1 MKKFLAILVV
11 VCMFS
16 LFAAGCG
23 KSADTSSAPEKTTAA
38 VTSAGTSAG
47 SETEAPTE
55 NDGVKETLAVDLSK
69 IKAAD
74 GQPLLVIG
82 EKKKIPERP
91 ADPSALPE
99 TDPLHW
105 WDMEYAGWTTVKE
118 PMPESPKDGARG
130 KKVTLIVHGDHPWT
144 TAYITGAQKAADAY
158 GIILKAV
165 SPNWDLNVQNQMI
178 DQAINERPDA
188 IALIPIDANAA
199 VQQFKKIYDAG
210 IPLVAT
216 NTLAVDEA
224 MKYTIGW
231 SGPDD
236 WGQFR
241 MLTQEFAKKLNYKG
255 GYACITHNPGGS
267 PYFSRTFGP
276 ISELATI
283 APDMKLLDKQSPG
296 FDAAKV
302 TQLVS
307 DWITKYGD
315 ELNGIIAA
323 DDSAQLIGIID
334 AIKKSGRTDI
344 VVVAAG
350 NSKTGMDAV
359 KAGDCYAITYQ
370 TTEGDGA
377 AAIRTAALFFA
388 GAEIDPVTYLPKH
401 IITAADVDQFMP
413 AQW

>member
-1 MKKFLAILVV
+1 MKKKLLSFAVIL
-11 VCMFS
+11 CLLTLM
-16 LFAAGCG
+16 LGGCG
-23 KSADTSSAPEKTTAA
+23 TAA
-38 VTSAGTSAG
+38 PAAESAKASA
-47 SETEAPTE
+47 APAE
-55 NDGVKETLAVDLSK
+55 NTGAKETLAVDLSK
-69 IKAAD
+69 IMGSD

-82 EKKKIPERP
+82 DKKDVPARP
-91 ADPSALPE
+91 ADPNALPD

-105 WDMEYAGWTTVKE
+105 WDMEYAGWTTVKAT
-118 PMPESPKDGARG
+118 MPKSPGDGAKG

-144 TAYITGAQKAADAY
+144 TAYIAGAQKAAEAY
-158 GIILKAV
+158 GIVLKTM

-178 DQAINERPDA
+178 DQAINEKPDA
-188 IALIPIDANAA
+188 IALIPIDSKAA

-216 NTLAVDEA
+216 NTLSVDEA

-241 MLTQEFAKKLNYKG
+241 MLTQEFAKKMGNKG
-255 GYACITHNPGGS
+255 GYACISHNPGGS
-267 PYFSRTFGP
+267 PFFARTDGP
-276 ISELATI
+276 ISELAKI
-283 APDMKLLDKQSPG
+283 APDMKLLDRQAPG

-315 ELNGIIAA
+315 ELKGIIAA
-323 DDSAQLIGIID
+323 DDSAQLIGIVD
-334 AIKKSGRTDI
+334 ALKKAGRTDI

-350 NSKTGMDAV
+350 NSKAGMDAL
-359 KAGDCYAITYQ
+359 KAGDCFAITYQ

-377 AAIRTAALFFA
+377 AAMRTAALFFA
-388 GAEIDPVTYLPKH
+388 GAPIDPVTYLPKH
-401 IITAADVDQFMP
+401 IITKDDVDKFMP

>member
-1 MKKFLAILVV
+1 MKMRLIGIILT
-11 VCMFS
+11 VCMFVFV
-16 LFAAGCG
+16 LAGCT
-23 KSADTSSAPEKTTAA
+23 ATTTAPSSDMS
-38 VTSAGTSAG
+38 TGTSV
-47 SETEAPTE
+47 ETDAEKAAA
-55 NDGVKETLAVDLSK
+55 TLAVDLSK
-69 IKAAD
+69 ILADD
-74 GQPLLVIG
+74 GQPLFLMG
-82 EKKKIPERP
+82 EAKTVPTRP
-91 ADPSALPE
+91 ADPNALPA

-118 PMPESPKDGARG
+118 TMPESPKDGAQG

-144 TAYITGAQKAADAY
+144 TAYIKGAQKAADAY
-158 GIILKAV
+158 GITLKTM
-165 SPNWDLNVQNQMI
+165 SPNWDLNVQNQQI
-178 DQAINERPDA
+178 DQAINEKPDA

-216 NTLAVDEA
+216 NTLSVDEA

-241 MLTQEFAKKLNYKG
+241 MLTQEFAKKLNFEG
-255 GYACITHNPGGS
+255 GYACISHSPGGS
-267 PYFSRTFGP
+267 PFFARTDGP
-276 ISELATI
+276 ISELAQY
-283 APDMKLLDKQSPG
+283 PDMKLLERQAPG

-307 DWITKYGD
+307 DWITKYGT
-315 ELNGIIAA
+315 ELKGIIAA
-323 DDSAQLIGIID
+323 DDSAQLIGIVD
-334 AIKKSGRTDI
+334 ALKKAGRTDI

-350 NSKTGMDAV
+350 NSKAGMDAV
-359 KAGDCYAITYQ
+359 KAGECYAITYQ

-388 GAEIDPVTYLPKH
+388 GAEIAPVTYLPKH
-401 IITAADVDQFMP
+401 IITAADVDNYMP

>member
-1 MKKFLAILVV
+1 MKKALVFLLV
-11 VCMFS
+11 VCMFG
-16 LFAAGCG
+16 LFVAGCG
-23 KSADTSSAPEKTTAA
+23 TATDNTKTPGTATA
-38 VTSAGTSAG
+38 TTN
-47 SETEAPTE
+47 EASTPAA
-55 NDGVKETLAVDLSK
+55 NNGAQETLAVDLSK
-69 IKAAD
+69 IMGSD

-82 EKKKIPERP
+82 EKKEIPPRP
-91 ADPSALPE
+91 ADPEALPE

-105 WDMEYAGWTTVKE
+105 WDMEYAGWTTVKAE
-118 PMPESPKDGARG
+118 MPKSPADGAKG

-144 TAYITGAQKAADAY
+144 TAYINGAQKACDAY
-158 GIILKAV
+158 GITLKTV

-178 DQAINERPDA
+178 DQAINEKPDA
-188 IALIPIDANAA
+188 IALIPIDAKAA

-216 NTLAVDEA
+216 NTLSVDEA

-241 MLTQEFAKKLNYKG
+241 MLAAEFAKKLGNKG

-267 PYFSRTFGP
+267 PFFSRTDGP
-276 ISELATI
+276 ISELAKI
-283 APDMKLLDKQSPG
+283 APDMKLLDRQSPG

-307 DWITKYGD
+307 DWITKYGT
-315 ELNGIIAA
+315 ELKGIIAA
-323 DDSAQLIGIID
+323 DDSAQLIGIAD

-350 NSKTGMDAV
+350 NSKTGMDSV
-359 KAGDCYAITYQ
+359 KAGEAYAITYQ

-388 GAEIDPVTYLPKH
+388 GAPIDPVTYLPKH
-401 IITAADVDQFMP
+401 IITKDDVDKFMP

>member
-1 MKKFLAILVV
+1 MKMRLIGIILT
-11 VCMFS
+11 VCMFVFV
-16 LFAAGCG
+16 LAGCT
-23 KSADTSSAPEKTTAA
+23 AVTTAPSSNA
-38 VTSAGTSAG
+38 NSTAESVTTDAEKA
-47 SETEAPTE
+47 AA
-55 NDGVKETLAVDLSK
+55 TLAVDLSK
-69 IKAAD
+69 ILADD
-74 GQPLLVIG
+74 GQPLFLMG
-82 EKKKIPERP
+82 EAKTVPARP
-91 ADPSALPE
+91 TDPNALPA

-118 PMPESPKDGARG
+118 IMPESPKDGAQG
-130 KKVTLIVHGDHPWT
+130 KKVILIVHGDHPWT
-144 TAYITGAQKAADAY
+144 TAYIKGAQKAADAY
-158 GIILKAV
+158 GITLKTM
-165 SPNWDLNVQNQMI
+165 SPNWDLNVQNQQI
-178 DQAINERPDA
+178 DQAINEKPDA

-216 NTLAVDEA
+216 NTLSVDEA

-241 MLTQEFAKKLNYKG
+241 MLTQEFAKKLDYKG
-255 GYACITHNPGGS
+255 GYACISHSPGGS
-267 PYFSRTFGP
+267 PFFARTDGP
-276 ISELATI
+276 ISELAQY
-283 APDMKLLDKQSPG
+283 PDMKLLDRQAPG

-307 DWITKYGD
+307 DWITKYGT
-315 ELNGIIAA
+315 ELKGIIAA
-323 DDSAQLIGIID
+323 DDSAQLIGIVD
-334 AIKKSGRTDI
+334 ALKKAGRTDI

-350 NSKTGMDAV
+350 NSKAGMDAV
-359 KAGDCYAITYQ
+359 KANECFAITYQ

-388 GAEIDPVTYLPKH
+388 GAEIAPVTYLPKH
-401 IITAADVDQFMP
+401 IITAADVDNYMP

>member
-1 MKKFLAILVV
+1 MKRFLGILLT
-11 VCMFS
+11 VCMVG
-16 LFAAGCG
+16 LILAGCG
-23 KSADTSSAPEKTTAA
+23 GTGNPTETTTPAGTTTAA
-38 VTSAGTSAG
+38 AGGGA
-47 SETEAPTE
+47 A
-55 NDGVKETLAVDLSK
+55 ETLAVDLSK
-69 IKAAD
+69 IKGSD

-82 EKKKIPERP
+82 EKKEIPERP
-91 ADPSALPE
+91 ADPNSLPE

-118 PMPESPKDGARG
+118 AMPQSPGDGARG
-130 KKVTLIVHGDHPWT
+130 KKVTMIVHGDHPWT
-144 TAYITGAQKAADAY
+144 TAYINGAKLAADAY
-158 GIILKAV
+158 GITLKTV

-178 DQAINERPDA
+178 DQAINEKPDA
-188 IALIPIDANAA
+188 IALIPIDAKAA

-216 NTLAVDEA
+216 NTLSVDEA

-241 MLTQEFAKKLNYKG
+241 MLTDEFAKKLNYEG
-255 GYACITHNPGGS
+255 GYACISHSPGGS
-267 PYFSRTFGP
+267 PFFARTDGP
-276 ISELATI
+276 ISQLAKV
-283 APDMKLLDKQSPG
+283 APKMKLLDRQAPG

-307 DWITKYGD
+307 DWITKYGT
-315 ELNGIIAA
+315 ELKGIIAA
-323 DDSAQLIGIID
+323 DDSAQLIGIVD
-334 AIKKSGRTDI
+334 ALKKANRQDI

-359 KAGDCYAITYQ
+359 KAGDAYAITYQ

-388 GAEIDPVTYLPKH
+388 GEKIDPVTYLPKH
-401 IITAADVDQFMP
+401 IITKEDVDQYMP